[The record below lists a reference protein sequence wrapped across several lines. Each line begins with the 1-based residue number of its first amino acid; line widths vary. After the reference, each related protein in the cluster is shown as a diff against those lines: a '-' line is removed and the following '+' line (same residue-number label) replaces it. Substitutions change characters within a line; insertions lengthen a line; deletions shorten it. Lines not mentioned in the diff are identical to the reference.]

1 MGFSSTHIATS
12 SQFAWYTSS
21 TGRALHRYPR
31 GHCKDHTSSS
41 QDQHHNC
48 MLSIVIILTIFRT
61 PHGTSLMRHSL
72 RNASLGST
80 LTGVYVI
87 VWLFTLPCVARLFRP
102 SGLNRRAA
110 SFPAGQLR
118 SKPGRHDVIDFKT
131 AQQTEI
137 SCAHTSLCLLFLRLD
152 ISWSFSWY
160 DASMGDFTQCRIVRA
175 SGYGQLLQFDNGLF
189 STFKL

>member
-1 MGFSSTHIATS
+1 
-12 SQFAWYTSS
+12 
-21 TGRALHRYPR
+21 
-31 GHCKDHTSSS
+31 
-41 QDQHHNC
+41 
-48 MLSIVIILTIFRT
+48 
-61 PHGTSLMRHSL
+61 MRHPL
-72 RNASLGST
+72 RNASLGTT

-87 VWLFTLPCVARLFRP
+87 VWLLMLQCVARLFRL

-110 SFPAGQLR
+110 SFPARQLR
-118 SKPGRHDVIDFKT
+118 SKLGRHDVIGFKT

-160 DASMGDFTQCRIVRA
+160 DAAMGDFTQCRIVRA

-189 STFKL
+189 STFLKVIAHTCDVSLTWFLPSMTVLSKKFYVSEWDCSQKIPSVVELKPRFF